1 MTQQPTARPWMSPP
15 ATEQEQFLRMKVD
28 VLRKMFDRSQTWQF
42 VWLICLLGSLIAN
55 GGMAYLLLRR

>member
-1 MTQQPTARPWMSPP
+1 MSPP